1 MGKLVDSIYQIHNNP
16 FVLAP
21 LFCTSFKEIQ
31 TQEKNVLLAYLVL
44 PLVLHEESKKWLIN
58 AKSTS
63 SIHSFNKKNANIS
76 GLPERVQLYKNLTN
90 QCLQYAIDNR
100 IIRINE
106 NLTII
111 VLKTENTTLDNLEE
125 SKKAAAKLYKIFKD
139 LDVVAIY
146 RLLGVKN
153 L

>member
-1 MGKLVDSIYQIHNNP
+1 MSRLVDSIYQIYNNP

-31 TQEKNVLLAYLVL
+31 AREKNVLLAYLVL

-63 SIHSFNKKNANIS
+63 SIHSFSQKKANIS
-76 GLPERVQLYKNLTN
+76 GLPERIQLYKNLTN
-90 QCLQYAIDNR
+90 QCLQYAIDNQM
-100 IIRINE
+100 IIIND
-106 NLTII
+106 NLNI
-111 VLKTENTTLDNLEE
+111 VVSKTENKLLNNLTE
-125 SKKAAAKLYKIFKD
+125 SKKASAKLCKIFKD
-139 LDVVAIY
+139 LDVVVIY